1 MQATQELPIRDMSP
15 LLAPRALKAE
25 LPMTEVAHRTVVES
39 RATVRRIL
47 RREDPRLLVIVGP
60 CSIHDPEAALEYATR
75 LNALRQEL
83 TDRLCIVMRVYFEKP
98 RTTVGWKGLIYDPH
112 LDGSDDIGTG
122 LRLARQLLLAIN
134 AMGLPAGAELLDTI
148 TPHYHGDLI
157 TWAAIGARTSES
169 QIHRE
174 MASGL
179 AMPVGFK
186 NSTEGNVQVA
196 INALQAARQPHTFF
210 GINQEGHTCLLRTTG
225 NPWGHVVL
233 RGGHGG
239 PNYDAQS
246 VEQAGQ
252 QLRQVGVE
260 PVLMVDCSHGNSAKK
275 HALQEEVWQNLVQ
288 QRVAGNRDLIG
299 LMVESNLEEGNQP
312 IPADRRQL
320 RYGVS
325 VTDAC
330 VGWETTERML
340 RQAYAQMGEEA

>member
-1 MQATQELPIRDMSP
+1 LKATLPIT
-15 LLAPRALKAE
+15 AAAQ
-25 LPMTEVAHRTVVES
+25 RTVVEG
-39 RATVRRIL
+39 REAIQRIL
-47 RREDPRLLVIVGP
+47 RKEDRRLLVIVGP
-60 CSIHDPEAALEYATR
+60 CSIHDPEAALEYAGR
-75 LNALRQEL
+75 LYALRQEL
-83 TDRLCIVMRVYFEKP
+83 ADRLCVVMRVYFAKP
-98 RTTVGWKGLIYDPH
+98 RTTIGWKGLIYDPH
-112 LDGSDDIGTG
+112 LDGSDDLQTG

-134 AMGLPAGAELLDTI
+134 AMGLPAGTELLDTI
-148 TPHYHGDLI
+148 TPHYHADLI

-210 GINQEGHTCLLRTTG
+210 GIDQEGHPCLLRTTG

-233 RGGHGG
+233 RGGHAG

-246 VEQAGQ
+246 VEKVGQ
-252 QLRQVGVE
+252 QLRQVGME
-260 PVLMVDCSHGNSAKK
+260 QVLMVDCSHGNSAKK
-275 HALQEEVWQNLVQ
+275 HALQEEVWQDLVQ

-340 RQAYAQMGEEA
+340 RHAYAQMGEEA